1 MKGMSTSTITVILVR
16 TKHPENVGSVAR
28 VCANMGCQDLIL
40 VDPRH
45 DGIQA
50 AQPLATS
57 QGRHL
62 LETMRIEPDLVSA
75 LSGCHAAY
83 AVSARVGGWR
93 KIVQLPE
100 QAAQTIMTSTSAGRR
115 IGLVFGPEDKG
126 LTNQEIEL
134 CGPIISIPTI
144 QGTASL
150 NLSQAVLVVL
160 YECFKLAPLEDKRRL
175 PVENGR
181 HVTHRELHTLYGA
194 MKSALQDIDFLKS
207 EHADYFMMPLKRFMN
222 RLSLREHEY
231 NLLMGICRQIRWMAS
246 SRAES
251 DESDP

>member
-1 MKGMSTSTITVILVR
+1 MSTYSITVILVR
-16 TKHPENVGSVAR
+16 TKYPENVGSVAR

-45 DGIQA
+45 DEIQA

-62 LETMRIEPDLVSA
+62 LETMRIEPDLDSA
-75 LSGCHAAY
+75 LSGCHAAF

-100 QAAQTIMTSTSAGRR
+100 QAAQSIMTSTSAGRR

-134 CGPIISIPTI
+134 CEHIISIPTV
-144 QGTASL
+144 QGATSL
-150 NLSQAVLVVL
+150 NLAQAVLVIV
-160 YECFKLAPLEDKRRL
+160 YECFKLVPLEGKRRL

-181 HVTHRELHTLYGA
+181 FITHAELHTLYRA

-207 EHADYFMMPLKRFMN
+207 ENADYFMMPLKIKKN
-222 RLSLREHEY
+222 CCS
-231 NLLMGICRQIRWMAS
+231 A
-246 SRAES
+246 
-251 DESDP
+251 